1 MKLYFAP
8 LEGITKYAYRNTHK
22 EMFEGCDAYY
32 APFINPSDQEKVSKK
47 GIKDI
52 LPENNKDISIKVQV
66 LTNRADSFLKFE
78 DKVRPMGYDEINVN
92 LGCPVTMVTKK
103 GRGSGFL
110 CDPNGMDA
118 FFDEVFSNTKVK
130 ISAKTRIGFS
140 SPDEMEN
147 LMKVY
152 NKYPLSLLI
161 IHPRT
166 REEFYKGNVH
176 TDVFEKCFDNSKI
189 PLCFN
194 GNVNSKEDFEKIEK
208 AFPGLDS
215 VMFGRGAIQNPAIF
229 REIKGGVLLS
239 TGELVE
245 FSKRLCKN
253 YMTVLESETF
263 TLHKLKE
270 IWVYMMLN
278 FPNEK
283 KIGKAINKSKTIDEF
298 VSAIEAL
305 PEL

>member
-1 MKLYFAP
+1 M
-8 LEGITKYAYRNTHK
+8 
-22 EMFEGCDAYY
+22 
-32 APFINPSDQEKVSKK
+32 
-47 GIKDI
+47 
-52 LPENNKDISIKVQV
+52 
-66 LTNRADSFLKFE
+66 
-78 DKVRPMGYDEINVN
+78 
-92 LGCPVTMVTKK
+92 
-103 GRGSGFL
+103 
-110 CDPNGMDA
+110 
-118 FFDEVFSNTKVK
+118 
-130 ISAKTRIGFS
+130 
-140 SPDEMEN
+140 
-147 LMKVY
+147 
-152 NKYPLSLLI
+152 
-161 IHPRT
+161 
-166 REEFYKGNVH
+166 
-176 TDVFEKCFDNSKI
+176 
-189 PLCFN
+189 
-194 GNVNSKEDFEKIEK
+194 NSKEDFEKIEK

-229 REIKGGVLLS
+229 REIKGGAPLS

-305 PEL
+305 PEI